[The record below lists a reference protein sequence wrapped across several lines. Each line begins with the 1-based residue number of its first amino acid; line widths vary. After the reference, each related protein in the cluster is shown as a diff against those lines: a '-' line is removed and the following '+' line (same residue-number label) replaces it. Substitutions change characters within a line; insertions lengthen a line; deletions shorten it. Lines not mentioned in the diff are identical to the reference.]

1 MVTRR
6 AFLKSGGLAVLVSSL
21 GGFPPF
27 LAKAAAATRK
37 RNGVRRKVLVAIFQ
51 RGAMDGLMA
60 VPLFTDPMYAKLRR
74 GLAMSAAKS
83 AGEDA
88 LIDLDGRYALHPALS
103 PFFELYK
110 NRQLAIVQGVGSP
123 DPTRSH
129 FDAQD
134 YMETGTPGIKGT
146 PSGWLN
152 RACGLLGHDATP
164 FKAVS
169 MTPALPRS
177 LYGQEPAIAVSNL
190 SEFGLNLSGS
200 QNIPVDTEQGFE
212 SLYEQTTQALL
223 HGTGTE
229 SFEAVKMLKKI
240 NLKNYQP
247 ANGAE
252 YPDTPFGKSLK
263 QIAQLIK
270 ADVGLEIAFSDIGGW
285 DNHFAEGTV
294 RGAFAKPAEELSK
307 SIYAF
312 WKDLGTYQDDVTLMT
327 MTEFGRTV
335 RENGSGGT
343 DHGRASCLFVLG
355 NDVAGGKVYGTIA
368 SLDPDALDDNRDIP
382 VTTDFRSVFSEVADT
397 HLRINNDVVLFPGWK
412 GNKFK
417 LMRS

>member
-1 MVTRR
+1 MITRR
-6 AFLKSGGLAVLVSSL
+6 AFLKAGGLAVLASSI
-21 GGFPPF
+21 GGLPPF

-37 RNGVRRKVLVAIFQ
+37 LSSTRQKVLVAIFQ

-60 VPLFTDPMYAKLRR
+60 VPLFTDPMYTKLRQ

-83 AGEDA
+83 AGDDN
-88 LIDLDGRYALHPALS
+88 LIDLDERFGLHPALS
-103 PFFELYK
+103 PFEQLYK
-110 NRQLAIVQGVGSP
+110 NGQLAIVHCVGSP

-134 YMETGTPGIKGT
+134 YMETGTPGRKGT

-164 FKAVS
+164 FRAVS
-169 MTPALPRS
+169 MTTALPRS
-177 LYGQEPAIAVSNL
+177 LYGQESAIAISNL
-190 SEFGLNLSGS
+190 SDFGLNLSGS
-200 QNIPVDTEQGFE
+200 QNIPVDTEKGFE

-240 NLKNYQP
+240 DVKNYQP
-247 ANGAE
+247 ANGAD
-252 YPDTPFGKSLK
+252 YPNSPFGRSLK

-270 ADVGLEIAFSDIGGW
+270 AEVGLEIAFSEIGGW
-285 DNHFAEGTV
+285 DNHVAEGTV
-294 RGAFAKPAEELSK
+294 HGAFARPAEDLSK

-312 WKDLGTYQDDVTLMT
+312 WHDLGTYQDDVTLMT

-355 NDVAGGKVYGTIA
+355 NDVAGGKVYGTIT
-368 SLDPDALDDNRDIP
+368 SLDPDALEDNRDLP

-412 GNKFK
+412 RNKMK